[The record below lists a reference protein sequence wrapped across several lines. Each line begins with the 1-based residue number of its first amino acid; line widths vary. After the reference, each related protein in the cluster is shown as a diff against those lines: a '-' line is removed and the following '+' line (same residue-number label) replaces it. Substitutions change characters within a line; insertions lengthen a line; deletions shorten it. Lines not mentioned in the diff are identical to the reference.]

1 MVHQM
6 KTPEPRL
13 QSPAVQAAMSDL
25 GDLQGQV
32 LADAAFRRK
41 VAGLMRRAQREILGS
56 FGKAIEAFSG
66 EWEALNERHRAER
79 ERFVRREGSL
89 AGRLLNAARGLP
101 WTSIREA
108 ADHLRTGM
116 NSLGARERALA
127 QAHVR
132 ERNDIALRQRRYRQS
147 LSKPHED
154 ALELLRV
161 KSEKAPLAVVKGHA
175 LLREVSL
182 KAARLRI
189 AAEIGSSVEPR
200 PGSELKGPQSGRS
213 LGIKTDGREMD

>member
-1 MVHQM
+1 MT
-6 KTPEPRL
+6 KPEPRL

-25 GDLQGQV
+25 ADLQGQV

-66 EWEALNERHRAER
+66 EWEALHARQRAER
-79 ERFVRREGSL
+79 ERFVRREASL
-89 AGRLLNAARGLP
+89 AGRLVNAVRGMP
-101 WTSIREA
+101 WSSLGEA
-108 ADHLRTGM
+108 VAHLRTGLA
-116 NSLGARERALA
+116 SAGARERALL
-127 QAHVR
+127 QAHGA

-147 LSKPHED
+147 LSKPHEE

-161 KSEKAPLAVVKGHA
+161 KSEKAPRAVVKGPA

-200 PGSELKGPQSGRS
+200 PGSELKGLQSGRS
-213 LGIKTDGREMD
+213 LGIKKDGREMD